1 MKRAGACL
9 LLAAFA
15 SMQVAAQSA
24 PTRRPSMVETVF
36 PDRRGTSATGE
47 SAFAVGASV
56 EQTDNTNRS
65 AVDAASDT
73 VLGAIAGFRYV
84 RPADSRFSA
93 DIDGTATYY
102 RYTQDSYPDELLAN
116 VHGKVGYEFMPD
128 HLSWVAEDVFSP
140 LRVDELAADSPN
152 NRQNFN
158 LAMTGFNY
166 QNLFGERTAALVSA
180 HYERADYEV
189 SNADSHAVV
198 LRASLGRLVSDHQS
212 LRISVSGRQ
221 IRYASESDFPDYD
234 GQDYSLTWIASGAY
248 TDLSIEGGYSN
259 VSFPTEDE
267 NEPLLRVNLQRQ
279 MSNRTFLTL
288 TASHELTGSSDAIH
302 FDQTYGGHGPRTS
315 EVAVNPDPFVLEYLG
330 LNFEFTGNR
339 LYATFNASTG
349 TDRYVVSTTDDRDH
363 VSAALQLLWQFSPN
377 WSMGFDYS
385 YEDEDFVQRAEARSK
400 FRDATAYAAVFL
412 GARTQ
417 VQLSFGRSQRDTTFA
432 GGAYVEN
439 VGRVVLLYMPGT
451 RPARGSFEFPRSR
464 R

>member
-9 LLAAFA
+9 LLAAIA
-15 SMQVAAQSA
+15 STQVLAQSA
-24 PTRRPSMVETVF
+24 PNRRPSMVETVF
-36 PDRRGTSATGE
+36 PDRKGTSASGE
-47 SAFAVGASV
+47 SAFALGASV
-56 EQTDNTNRS
+56 EQTDNTNRTD
-65 AVDAASDT
+65 VDPQSDT

-102 RYTQDSYPDELLAN
+102 RYTDNSYPDELLAN
-116 VHGKVGYEFMPD
+116 MHGKLGYEFMPE
-128 HLSWVAEDVFSP
+128 HLTWVAEDVFSP

-166 QNLFGERTAALVSA
+166 QNLFGDRTAALLAV

-189 SNADSHAVV
+189 SNADSQAVV

-212 LRISVSGRQ
+212 LRLGIAGRQ

-248 TDLSIEGGYSN
+248 TDISVEAGYSN
-259 VSFPTEDE
+259 VEFPNSDED
-267 NEPLLRVNLQRQ
+267 EPLLRVNLQRQ
-279 MSNRTFLTL
+279 ITHRTFLTL
-288 TASHELTGSSDAIH
+288 SASHELTGSSDAIH
-302 FDQTYGGHGPRTS
+302 FDATYGGHGPRTS

-330 LNFEFTGNR
+330 FNLEFTGNR
-339 LYATFNASTG
+339 LYATLNASTG
-349 TDRYVVSTTDDRDH
+349 TDRYIVSTTDNRDH
-363 VSAALQLLWQFSPN
+363 VYAALQLLWQFSPN
-377 WSMGFDYS
+377 WSAGFDYS
-385 YEDEDFVQRAEARSK
+385 YEDEDFVQRVDSRST

-417 VQLSFGRSQRDTTFA
+417 VQVSFGRSERDTTFE
-432 GGAYVEN
+432 GGGYVEN
-439 VGRVVLLYMPGT
+439 VGRVVLMYRPGS